1 MLLAFLV
8 IPLVAGAISPCFD
21 AISVLQII
29 LPVAFILCSI
39 DVGIYSVPVGLIVLP
54 LTVKDVTVDMPELP
68 LTMSLVVDPFAFIAC
83 TVWPDLDA
91 VAVADIPLPLA
102 FIDCPILEPVLLS
115 ILKG

>member
-1 MLLAFLV
+1 MLLAFFV
-8 IPLVAGAISPCFD
+8 IPLIAGAISPCFY

-29 LPVAFILCSI
+29 LPVAFILSSI

-83 TVWPDLDA
+83 TVWPHLDA
-91 VAVADIPLPLA
+91 VAVAHVSLPLA
-102 FIDCPILEPVLLS
+102 FIDGPILEPVLLS